1 MTVTIGRRELLAAL
15 SGAAAAWP
23 LAARAQQPAVPVVG
37 WLNSETPSG
46 YAPMVAAFRQGL
58 SEAGFVEGRNVTIEY
73 RWAQGHNDRLP
84 ALAAELVRRP
94 VAVLAAAGTPS
105 ALAAKAATT
114 TIPIVFS
121 TAADPVGE
129 GLVVSLSRPGG
140 NTTGVTNL
148 GAELVQKEMEMLH
161 QMVPTATVIVAL
173 VNPTNP
179 ALAEPATKD
188 VQAAA
193 RTLGLQAHVIQAS
206 SERDIDTAFATL
218 VRLRAGALLV
228 CPDAFLLSRRD
239 QIAALALRHA
249 KPAIYFQRE
258 FAAAGGLMSYGPSV
272 PDGYRQIGIYAGRIL
287 KGERPGD
294 LPVQQS
300 TKLDLVINLTTA
312 KALGLDVPFYLQQ
325 LADEVIE

>member
-1 MTVTIGRRELLAAL
+1 MNRRRFITLLG
-15 SGAAAAWP
+15 SAAAWP
-23 LAARAQQPAVPVVG
+23 LAARAQQSAVPVVG

-161 QMVPTATVIVAL
+161 QMVPTATVIAAL

-312 KALGLDVPFYLQQ
+312 KTLGLDVPFYLQQ